1 MRLHCSSC
9 AAGQDALHLQERGLI
24 QGRDGQPQAFHR
36 LDTPP
41 ELEQAYRDM
50 LRIAKP
56 QRPPRLLC
64 RDVVG
69 GAAGRWFSL
78 GVIVLGLSE
87 IDALADK
94 LWWRLATDP
103 RWSGRVP
110 SRDRL
115 RHLARVFILAH
126 ELGHEL
132 THEGRTSPQDADVE
146 AAADYWAGD
155 ITARLGGYDRELG
168 EAFFA
173 LIGCN
178 EQFCTHPSSDHRSLA
193 YREGYL
199 AGLMPKAQ
207 AGPRPTATAQPRVR
221 AAPPPSSGP
230 SAGDILAG
238 VVGIAGLAGLALG
251 ALKLLG
257 SAVEGKDYDPGV
269 DRYRNRR
276 GQFTRG

>member
-9 AAGQDALHLQERGLI
+9 ATGQDALHLQERGLI

-36 LDTPP
+36 LATPP

-56 QRPPRLLC
+56 RRPPRLLC

-87 IDALADK
+87 IDAIADS

-110 SRDRL
+110 SRDHL

-132 THEGRTSPQDADVE
+132 TYEGRTSPQDANDE
-146 AAADYWAGD
+146 AAADYWAGN
-155 ITARLGGYDRELG
+155 ITAFLGYDREIG
-168 EAFFA
+168 AAFFA

-178 EQFCTHPSSDHRSLA
+178 EQFCTHPSSDRRSLA
-193 YREGYL
+193 YRGGFQ
-199 AGLMPKAQ
+199 AAMMPKVQ
-207 AGPRPTATAQPRVR
+207 AEPRPTPTVQPLVRVAPAQTN
-221 AAPPPSSGP
+221 GQ
-230 SAGDILAG
+230 SAGDIIAG
-238 VVGIAGLAGLALG
+238 VVAVAGLAGLALG

-257 SAVEGKDYDPGV
+257 SAAEGKDYDPGV
-269 DRYRNRR
+269 NRYRNRR